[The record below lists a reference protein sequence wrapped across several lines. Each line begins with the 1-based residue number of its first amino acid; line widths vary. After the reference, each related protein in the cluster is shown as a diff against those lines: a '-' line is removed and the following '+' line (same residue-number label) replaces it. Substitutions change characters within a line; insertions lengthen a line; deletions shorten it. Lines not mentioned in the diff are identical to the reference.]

1 MQWDKSSGYLTFLRR
16 ILVFSIILGLL
27 ATIIGFM
34 APARTIT
41 PALPYLFV
49 FFIAVTLAGYYFILR
64 SAYTKFIRFINSYL
78 LVTVVK
84 LFLFIGVIFLY
95 LLNNRQDA
103 APFAISFFVL
113 YLCYMIFEVVNLV
126 SFFKSSQQ

>member
-1 MQWDKSSGYLTFLRR
+1 MQWNTSSGYLTFLRR

-27 ATIIGFM
+27 ATGIGFV

-49 FFIAVTLAGYYFILR
+49 FFIAVTLTGYYFIIR
-64 SAYTKFIRFINSYL
+64 SAHTKFIRFINSYL

-103 APFAISFFVL
+103 ASFAISFLVL

>member
-1 MQWDKSSGYLTFLRR
+1 MKWNSSSAYLIFLRR
-16 ILVFSIILGLL
+16 ILIFSFILGLL
-27 ATIIGFM
+27 AMGIKFLL
-34 APARTIT
+34 PARNIT

-49 FFIAVTLAGYYFILR
+49 FFIAVTLTGYYFIIR
-64 SAYTKFIRFINSYL
+64 SAHTKFIRFINAYL

-84 LFLFIGVIFLY
+84 LFIFIGVIFFY
-95 LLNNRQDA
+95 LLHNRQDA
-103 APFAISFFVL
+103 APFAFSFLVL

>member
-1 MQWDKSSGYLTFLRR
+1 MKWNSTSGYLTFLRR
-16 ILVFSIILGLL
+16 ILIFSIILGLV
-27 ATIIGFM
+27 ATCIGFL
-34 APARTIT
+34 APARAIT

-49 FFIAVTLAGYYFILR
+49 FFIAVTLTGYYFILR
-64 SAYTKFIRFINSYL
+64 SARTKFIRFINSYL

-84 LFLFIGVIFLY
+84 LFLFIGIIFFY
-95 LLNNRQDA
+95 LFHNRQDA

-126 SFFKSSQQ
+126 SFFKSSQK

>member
-1 MQWDKSSGYLTFLRR
+1 MQWNTSSGYLTFLRR

-27 ATIIGFM
+27 ATGIGFL

-41 PALPYLFV
+41 PTLPYLFV
-49 FFIAVTLAGYYFILR
+49 FFIAVTLAGYYYILR
-64 SAYTKFIRFINSYL
+64 SAHTKFIRFINAYL

-95 LLNNRQDA
+95 LFHNRQDA

>member
-1 MQWDKSSGYLTFLRR
+1 MKWNSSSAYLSFLRR
-16 ILVFSIILGLL
+16 LLIFSIILGLL
-27 ATIIGFM
+27 ATGIRFLV
-34 APARTIT
+34 PARTIT
-41 PALPYLFV
+41 PALPFLFL
-49 FFIAVTLAGYYFILR
+49 FFIAVTLTGYYFIIR

-84 LFLFIGVIFLY
+84 LFLFVGVIFFY
-95 LLNNRQDA
+95 LLHNRQDA
-103 APFAISFFVL
+103 APFAISFLVL

>member
-1 MQWDKSSGYLTFLRR
+1 MKWNSSSVYLIFLRR

-27 ATIIGFM
+27 ATGIGFLV
-34 APARTIT
+34 PARTIT

-49 FFIAVTLAGYYFILR
+49 FFTAVTLTGYYFIIR
-64 SAYTKFIRFINSYL
+64 SANTKFIRFINSYL
-78 LVTVVK
+78 LVTVIK
-84 LFLFIGVIFLY
+84 LFLFIGVIFFY
-95 LLNNRQDA
+95 LLHNRQDA
-103 APFAISFFVL
+103 APFAFSFLIL